1 MLCLNAEIPEDEAH
15 KIVKSACFAAAGAG
29 KVTPVS
35 LCAHAEALERKY
47 LCSPKT
53 QFRVVTSISADF
65 MAGPVVLRAGSVQLG
80 FGRRPGRTA
89 ERLHLER
96 VKEAEHSVWGTLP
109 DDYSPVLALVSARN
123 PDEAVNRALDQIDL
137 IRAIWNLWKNR
148 GRTRKSGGKRTPVNS
163 IVLGPIHTLH
173 TVTGELASNSWWYE
187 RTYLGPI
194 SVWRE
199 AQRHPKMLEFTKNV
213 RVAISKISY
222 RSSIEALL
230 VRYVR
235 ALDSRDWN
243 SSFLELW
250 SILEELTGT
259 RSLDTH
265 KWTVRRSAF
274 LSKNFGYATQVLNHL
289 RNYRNAAVHNGSER
303 DNVEP
308 IMYQAKNFVEV
319 LLQFHLA
326 GAGQYK
332 TLDDVA
338 KFLDGPPE
346 LAEIDRQI
354 ARLKTVRKFIA
365 RKQLIGTERKGN

>member
-1 MLCLNAEIPEDEAH
+1 MTDRIEKSKSVSGDGTASFPGFSHTEHVSVLASMLCLNAEIPEDEAH

-163 IVLGPIHTLH
+163 IVL
-173 TVTGELASNSWWYE
+173 
-187 RTYLGPI
+187 
-194 SVWRE
+194 
-199 AQRHPKMLEFTKNV
+199 AQVCHF
-213 RVAISKISY
+213 S
-222 RSSIEALL
+222 ALFRPNRPQTRMDIGL
-230 VRYVR
+230 
-235 ALDSRDWN
+235 
-243 SSFLELW
+243 LW
-250 SILEELTGT
+250 
-259 RSLDTH
+259 
-265 KWTVRRSAF
+265 K
-274 LSKNFGYATQVLNHL
+274 
-289 RNYRNAAVHNGSER
+289 SE
-303 DNVEP
+303 
-308 IMYQAKNFVEV
+308 M
-319 LLQFHLA
+319 
-326 GAGQYK
+326 
-332 TLDDVA
+332 
-338 KFLDGPPE
+338 
-346 LAEIDRQI
+346 
-354 ARLKTVRKFIA
+354 
-365 RKQLIGTERKGN
+365 